1 MPVNNTRQIKLP
13 YTPRYPDIHKALE
26 THRHNCLVWHRRS
39 GKSVTCCL
47 HLIKSAMMSESP
59 FALYAY
65 IAPYKVMA
73 RSIIW
78 QYMLYYTGVIPGRK
92 ISESRLSIKL
102 PSRNG
107 MAEVRVFG
115 GDQPDTLRGLGLS
128 GCVLDEFEDIKP
140 SLMTD
145 VVRPA
150 LSDHRGWD
158 VIVGTPKGAGNYHAV
173 YLDYKEKME
182 AGELDY
188 FVNVKTVNDTTALSE
203 DEVQQLRSLMGEKA
217 FQREMMVDF
226 TVAAEEQLISLQS
239 VFVSQSRRLDKR
251 MYEGA
256 PLVIGVDVA
265 RFGDDKTCICI
276 RQGVYCEPLIQ
287 IQGESTMDIAS
298 RLVRLH
304 QERKPDAVFIE
315 SVGVGAGVVDRLREL
330 QVPVIAVEPGGRAID
345 ADHHFNLR
353 AEMWCKM
360 RDWIEGEG
368 ILPPDEELA
377 TQLGCPNYE
386 YAPSGAL
393 KLESK
398 KDIRKRLKKSTDLAD
413 SLALTF
419 AVPVLSK
426 KELDILNSSYKTIA
440 EGVEDY
446 EPLAY

>member
-1 MPVNNTRQIKLP
+1 MPPNNIRQIKLP

-47 HLIKSAMMSESP
+47 HLIKSALMAESP

-107 MAEVRVFG
+107 LAEIRVFG

-140 SLMTD
+140 ALMTD

-150 LSDHRGWD
+150 LSDHQGWD
-158 VIVGTPKGAGNYHAV
+158 CIVGTPKGAGNFHSL

-182 AGELDY
+182 AGNLDY
-188 FVNVKTVNDTTALSE
+188 FVNIKTVNDTTALDE
-203 DEVQQLRSLMGEKA
+203 DEVQQLRNLMGEKA

-226 TVAAEEQLISLQS
+226 SVASEEQLISLQS
-239 VFVSQSRRLDKR
+239 VFISQSRRLDKR

-256 PLVIGVDVA
+256 PLVVGVDVA
-265 RFGDDKTCICI
+265 RFGDDKTCICL
-276 RQGVYCEPLIQ
+276 RQGIYVEPIIQ
-287 IQGESTMDIAS
+287 IQGESTMDVVS
-298 RLVRLH
+298 RLTRIY
-304 QERKPDAVFIE
+304 QERRPDAIFVE

-330 QVPVIAVEPGGRAID
+330 QIPVTAVEPGGRAID
-345 ADHHFNLR
+345 ADHNFNLR

-360 RDWIEGEG
+360 RDWVEAEG

-377 TQLGCPNYE
+377 AQLGCPNYE

-426 KELDILNSSYKTIA
+426 KELDLLNSYKTIA